1 MKDALQEI
9 YLRLMSN
16 SKIEQATLNA
26 NKHAIFYYKEP
37 DGTLPPT
44 LILIRPYSPPQ
55 YEISASDSGMQQS
68 VTVQIDVQSTK
79 RMTCKELQTE
89 IEKELRHIGYRRLNG
104 QDLDEYFEDSKRYVD
119 ARRYKLNTKIY
130 EMGY

>member
-79 RMTCKELQTE
+79 RMTCKELQVE
-89 IEKELRHIGYRRLNG
+89 IEKELRQIGYRRLNG

>member
-9 YLRLMSN
+9 YLHLMSN

-55 YEISASDSGMQQS
+55 YELSASDTGMQQS
-68 VTVQIDVQSTK
+68 VTVQIDVQSNK
-79 RMTCKELQTE
+79 RMTCKELQAE
-89 IEKELRHIGYRRLNG
+89 IEKELKCIGYRRLNG

-119 ARRYKLNTKIY
+119 ARRYKFNTKIY

>member
-37 DGTLPPT
+37 DGTLPST

-55 YEISASDSGMQQS
+55 YEVSASDSGMQQS

-79 RMTCKELQTE
+79 RMTCKELQAE
-89 IEKELRHIGYRRLNG
+89 IEKELRQIGYRRLNG